1 MRRLFA
7 LAVLIASA
15 AAPAAASAH
24 DVGWFGHGPER
35 AQVTK
40 VAGRQISINQVL
52 EILRARNPGRHLN
65 VSLGDAGGRTA
76 YFVQW
81 QFPDGRV
88 TVFVVDAETGQI
100 LGQQGR

>member
-1 MRRLFA
+1 MKRLFA
-7 LAVLIASA
+7 LAVLIAAA
-15 AAPAAASAH
+15 AAPAVAAPAH
-24 DVGWFGHGPER
+24 DASGPAPR
-35 AQVTK
+35 IR
-40 VAGRQISINQVL
+40 VADGKTMPINQVL
-52 EILRARNPGRHLN
+52 EILRAHNPGRHLN

-88 TVFVVDAETGQI
+88 TVFVVDAVTGRI